1 MGTIPRVLIDNG
13 SAINVCPY
21 RVLKKLGYTQ
31 ENLKKSSS
39 QVVRAY
45 DNARRDVLG
54 TIDLLIE
61 YGPIARTVEFM
72 VIDIEACLNFLL
84 GRPWIHENQAVPS
97 TLHQQVKILTKHGIV
112 TIKGDPEIMSIHP
125 ATESVLQLD
134 EELGTCLDG
143 FNVCGYLNA
152 GSDSEWVGVSNEEEP
167 EIEPESYPEEE
178 NPEDDPAES
187 WEMVMMTYLSPL
199 RSIVITS
206 GIDSEQMILS
216 RVTKLCIEPDAH
228 HCMR

>member
-1 MGTIPRVLIDNG
+1 MDGQFRGYLLTTDQQSIFVLTE
-13 SAINVCPY
+13 
-21 RVLKKLGYTQ
+21 LGYTQ
-31 ENLKKSSS
+31 DKKKKSSS

-54 TIDLLIE
+54 TIGLLIE
-61 YGPIARTVEFM
+61 YGPIARTLEFM
-72 VIDIEACLNFLL
+72 VIDIEACFNFLL

-97 TLHQQVKILTKHGIV
+97 TLHQQVKILTKHDIV

-134 EELGTCLDG
+134 EELGTRLDG

-167 EIEPESYPEEE
+167 EIELILKK
-178 NPEDDPAES
+178 
-187 WEMVMMTYLSPL
+187 MKK
-199 RSIVITS
+199 RI
-206 GIDSEQMILS
+206 QKMILHNLGRCLWWHIFHLFVQS
-216 RVTKLCIEPDAH
+216 
-228 HCMR
+228 